1 MKQII
6 MTIHTLSPVV
16 LSAMSN
22 ATVMTASHSYFS
34 GPIVRGILANRYIQ
48 QRELGTHAEEDEAFL
63 SLFFDKLRFVA
74 AYPLA
79 ADGTRAFV
87 LPFSMQKSKDGR
99 ELLDLMQREGRPG
112 FKSMKGFGVAH
123 GAELAPV
130 NVRKT
135 INLHMSRSDIKAH
148 DGKERLAGR
157 SMAGGIYNYEAV
169 DAGQSFAGV
178 IYGEDEDLQAL
189 CDGLGASKWFGYAG
203 RSRFTQYGHCAVSL
217 SDIEDIPQEPVE
229 TGNDTICLRLE
240 TPFMPDSNI
249 ADDAATVLGS
259 VATALNERTQG
270 GFSVELGPQKIV
282 AKSEPV
288 ENFVGVWGMKR
299 PRVQSLAAGS
309 VFCLKKDGGWT
320 DADKAALQELLY
332 AGIGSRTE
340 EGFGQLRIWPIVE
353 HTVAKAVAEAP
364 AAKPNAIHP
373 TVCHHA
379 EAIIRKHFIAQVQ
392 VWAAEDVQA
401 SKGYFPENSTHFFA
415 RLDALLGSSEKNA
428 QSHLASA
435 IGYEL
440 GNTSTPFAKG
450 LQKVAVRDRKL
461 KWYLTE
467 ANLSDMPYNQRDWQS
482 LAEELQLEK
491 AMRVIWGQSKL
502 GNIQS
507 SEALFYAYW
516 HAFFRYGRKAAAGA
530 GKGADVE

>member
-1 MKQII
+1 MKQIT
-6 MTIHTLSPVV
+6 MTIRTLSPVV

-34 GPIVRGILANRYIQ
+34 GPIVRGILASRYIQ
-48 QRELGTHAEEDEAFL
+48 QRELGVHAEEDEAFL

-87 LPFSMQKSKDGR
+87 LPFSMQKSKNGK
-99 ELLDLMQREGRPG
+99 ELLDLMQQEGRPG

-123 GAELAPV
+123 GAELASV
-130 NVRKT
+130 DVRKT
-135 INLHMSRSDIKAH
+135 INLHMSRSDLKNH

-157 SMAGGIYNYEAV
+157 SMVGGIYNYEAI

-178 IYGEDEDLQAL
+178 IYGEADDLQKLRA
-189 CDGLGASKWFGYAG
+189 GLGASEWSGYAG
-203 RSRFTQYGHCAVSL
+203 RSRFTQYGHCAMRL
-217 SDIEDIPQEPVE
+217 SDIEDIPQESFE
-229 TGNDTICLRLE
+229 STGNTVCLRLE
-240 TPFMPDSNI
+240 TPLIPEDNI
-249 ADDAATVLGS
+249 ADDAAAVLGT
-259 VATALNERTQG
+259 VAEILNERTEG
-270 GFSVELGPQKIV
+270 GFSVELSSQKLV
-282 AKSEPV
+282 AKPEPV
-288 ENFVGVWGMKR
+288 ENFVGAWGMKR
-299 PRVQSLAAGS
+299 PRVQALAAGS
-309 VFCLKKDGGWT
+309 VFCIKKDSSWT
-320 DADKAALQELLY
+320 DADKAVLQELLY
-332 AGIGSRTE
+332 EGVGSRTE
-340 EGFGQLRIWPIVE
+340 EGFGQLRIWSVVE
-353 HTVAKAVAEAP
+353 RRMAKDAATVP
-364 AAKPNAIHP
+364 AAKQNGIHP

-392 VWAAEDVQA
+392 VWAVEDVQA
-401 SKGYFPENSTHFFA
+401 SKCYFPENSTHFFA

-440 GNTSTPFAKG
+440 GNASTPFAKG

-491 AMRVIWGQSKL
+491 AMKVIWGQSKL